1 MTKKDLAWYYVTRL
15 AMVALWLLAATVA
28 GLPIWAS
35 ALAAAGMIA
44 YFVWLPRSGRYVVRQ
59 DQPLAPM
66 RRDERS
72 LAISGRAATWGFV
85 VETLLVSAGM
95 VWGVISHQQGLAG
108 FLALVLAA
116 GLMTYLV
123 AQGWLG
129 RNS

>member
-1 MTKKDLAWYYVTRL
+1 MTKKGLAWYYVTRL

-35 ALAAAGMIA
+35 ALPAAGMIA
-44 YFVWLPRSGRYVVRQ
+44 YFVWLPRSGRYVVRE

-85 VETLLVSAGM
+85 VETLLVSAGV
-95 VWGVISHQQGLAG
+95 VWGVLSHQQGLIG

-116 GLMTYLV
+116 GTLTYLV
-123 AQGWLG
+123 AQVWLG
-129 RNS
+129 RQN

>member
-1 MTKKDLAWYYVTRL
+1 
-15 AMVALWLLAATVA
+15 
-28 GLPIWAS
+28 
-35 ALAAAGMIA
+35 
-44 YFVWLPRSGRYVVRQ
+44 
-59 DQPLAPM
+59 
-66 RRDERS
+66 
-72 LAISGRAATWGFV
+72 
-85 VETLLVSAGM
+85 M

>member
-1 MTKKDLAWYYVTRL
+1 MTKKGLAWYYVTRL

-35 ALAAAGMIA
+35 ALPAAGMIA
-44 YFVWLPRSGRYVVRQ
+44 YFVWVPRSGRYVVRQ

-85 VETLLVSAGM
+85 VETLLVSAGV
-95 VWGVISHQQGLAG
+95 VWGVLSHQQGLIG

-116 GLMTYLV
+116 GTLTYLV
-123 AQGWLG
+123 AQVWLG
-129 RNS
+129 RKN